1 MYLDTKKNI
10 EIDIDELYDISDFKQ
25 VVYEPIKKVFYMVF
39 NTLNE
44 ELGFYVL
51 RIDEKNPENGKFL
64 IKWKSKLNISD
75 VNINLFENDGLKE
88 LIISWKVIFIN
99 TYNLVSMDISSENS
113 KSLLFWYESIQLWES
128 DCMGFILKN
137 HMDFIHLTKNGM
149 YVCFLGS

>member
-1 MYLDTKKNI
+1 MLATFDNTMYLDTKKNI

-88 LIISWKVIFIN
+88 LIISWKVIF
-99 TYNLVSMDISSENS
+99 T
-113 KSLLFWYESIQLWES
+113 
-128 DCMGFILKN
+128 
-137 HMDFIHLTKNGM
+137 
-149 YVCFLGS
+149 